1 MYAKASIH
9 GELVFLSPERG
20 SSWLVRNDAAVAVG
34 GATNEPRGGAN
45 GHDGQGALQSMPF
58 TLGAT
63 IFLACTECG
72 LNGTSS
78 K

>member
-1 MYAKASIH
+1 M
-9 GELVFLSPERG
+9 V
-20 SSWLVRNDAAVAVG
+20 SSYSYLQSEDRVGLVRNDAAVAVG